1 VTTPWTPKRI
11 AELRAAHRNGL
22 HTAFEA
28 LPEALAEIERLQ
40 AERDK
45 LWLFVYWAIGT
56 TEAAISEI
64 TDDEDDVEDAKDKL
78 VEMKQAIGLDPER
91 DSWEQD
97 PQTYTKVEQ
106 ERLAII
112 MRRKENT

>member
-1 VTTPWTPKRI
+1 MTPERI
-11 AELRAAHRNGL
+11 AEWRECNDRRARSHML
-22 HTAFEA
+22 DSA
-28 LPEALAEIERLQ
+28 LDEIERLQ
-40 AERDK
+40 TERDK
-45 LWLFVYWAIGT
+45 LWLLVYWAIGT